1 MAMSLVEHEPSDDV
15 EREAVVFA
23 LLRER
28 PSADRLALVDEEITE
43 WLEEADEE
51 RAAILDRARE
61 EAAAIRMDAHERAE
75 ELRLA
80 GERAEAEAQRQG
92 ERLVAARR
100 EEAEEEALAITDG
113 ARQVLLALQSDV
125 VALQQQLTGLVERA
139 LTLLPALDGAVAA
152 LGAPPRPLPAAA
164 PKRRR
169 LFRRR

>member
-1 MAMSLVEHEPSDDV
+1 RGGRRATGGGRPGGGRPRASLRRSAFRRPSGARLVTMAMSRVEHGPPGDV

-28 PSADRLALVDEEITE
+28 PCPDRLALVDEEITE

-80 GERAEAEAQRQG
+80 AE
-92 ERLVAARR
+92 
-100 EEAEEEALAITDG
+100 
-113 ARQVLLALQSDV
+113 
-125 VALQQQLTGLVERA
+125 
-139 LTLLPALDGAVAA
+139 
-152 LGAPPRPLPAAA
+152 
-164 PKRRR
+164 
-169 LFRRR
+169 